1 MSDVINIKIIAIL
14 FSIIIP
20 FLINYYIISNKLFLS
35 VPNTRDMHK
44 ESVSS
49 SGGISIFIGFTIL
62 LFFYLNPEQVS
73 NISIIFISTLSI
85 FILGLLDDLY
95 NLNKRNRFVIQY
107 TISSFLLYY
116 FFQLDLFS
124 SLLYSLFFTYLIN
137 TYNFM
142 DGIDSLAVNQ
152 YLFIC
157 IALYFHLPTDSSLF
171 LSNPLLFLTIVIGFY
186 FFNVSPAKIFLGNS
200 GSYLLGFLISIF
212 YFDSYINSYISIDV
226 LLIIHAVFIID
237 TLYTL
242 IIRFLNH
249 LLFVTDSIKHDFIMR
264 ITKSLI
270 YITHPHNTHAYQ
282 KICMANSSHF
292 KTSFQILLYNLFWL
306 LPISILCSI
315 YIEYSFIFI
324 FCAFLPYIILCIY
337 FRAGRQNLD

>member
-1 MSDVINIKIIAIL
+1 
-14 FSIIIP
+14 
-20 FLINYYIISNKLFLS
+20 
-35 VPNTRDMHK
+35 
-44 ESVSS
+44 
-49 SGGISIFIGFTIL
+49 
-62 LFFYLNPEQVS
+62 
-73 NISIIFISTLSI
+73 
-85 FILGLLDDLY
+85 
-95 NLNKRNRFVIQY
+95 
-107 TISSFLLYY
+107 
-116 FFQLDLFS
+116 
-124 SLLYSLFFTYLIN
+124 
-137 TYNFM
+137 M

-282 KICMANSSHF
+282 KYAW
-292 KTSFQILLYNLFWL
+292 QIRRILRHLFRFY
-306 LPISILCSI
+306 SII
-315 YIEYSFIFI
+315 YFGYYLSQ
-324 FCAFLPYIILCIY
+324 FCAPFTLSTVLFLYCVLFCHILSYVYISEQDAKTLINS
-337 FRAGRQNLD
+337 FF